1 MELKTFRAHSMADAL
16 AEVKKDLGRDAV
28 ILHTR
33 TYKVGGVLGVGS
45 KNVVEI
51 TASDGTNA
59 PANTH
64 RPRARA
70 ARVPEAPDPLTDYEF
85 TPERFAPLNTP
96 SAGGG
101 TPEQAPTPSVNRPA
115 PRPTAPVEVSAPV
128 QRVASPAPIDYS
140 RQRSLEDEIAGIKKM
155 MAQVLTHSRHAAVRA
170 RRDYGAPE
178 PAESNTPA
186 LTGMSDVLFERYMRL
201 IDQQLS
207 TELAERVAGSVR
219 DELTPSELGEENTV
233 HMTVHRYVAGL
244 ISATGQTPAPGKRSD
259 GRPATIALIGPTGVG
274 KTTTVAK
281 LAATYK
287 LKHGQRVGLVTS
299 DTYRIAA
306 VEQLRTYANII
317 GLPLKVVLSPQEILD
332 ACDALNECDVIL
344 IDTAGRSQNDAAK
357 VDELR
362 QFIDA
367 AQPHEKHL
375 VLSTTSNEQVLLAAA
390 ERFKQVGP
398 DNVIFTKLD
407 EAEHLGLLFNLVHKV
422 GLPMSFIT
430 TGQEVP
436 DHISL
441 AQPDRLA
448 RILLDGGSVR

>member
-1 MELKTFRAHSMADAL
+1 MEFKTFRAHTMADAL

-28 ILHTR
+28 ILRTR
-33 TYKVGGVLGVGS
+33 TYKVGGVLGVGA

-51 TASDGTNA
+51 TASDGAGVATA
-59 PANTH
+59 PKA
-64 RPRARA
+64 RDAEPPRRA
-70 ARVPEAPDPLTDYEF
+70 PLDVGF
-85 TPERFAPLNTP
+85 TPERFAPL
-96 SAGGG
+96 AR
-101 TPEQAPTPSVNRPA
+101 PESTGARPEP
-115 PRPTAPVEVSAPV
+115 PRPSAPVEVAAPSA
-128 QRVASPAPIDYS
+128 PAPIDES
-140 RQRSLEDEIAGIKKM
+140 RRRSLEDEIAGIKKM
-155 MAQVLTHSRHAAVRA
+155 MAQVLSTSRQAAVRT
-170 RRDYGAPE
+170 RHDLGVGAPPE
-178 PAESNTPA
+178 TGTPGLA
-186 LTGMSDVLFERYMRL
+186 GMPDVLFERYMRL
-201 IDQQLS
+201 IDQQVS

-219 DELTPSELGEENTV
+219 DELTPAELADEHTV

-244 ISATGQTPAPGKRSD
+244 IGATGQTPPPGPRPD
-259 GRPATIALIGPTGVG
+259 GRPMTIALIGPTGVG

-317 GLPLKVVLSPQEILD
+317 GLPLKVVLTPQEIID
-332 ACDALNECDVIL
+332 ACDALSDCDVVL

-362 QFIDA
+362 QFIEA

-375 VLSTTSNEQVLLAAA
+375 VLSTTTNEQVLLAAA
-390 ERFKQVGP
+390 ERFAAVAP

-407 EAEHLGLLFNLVHKV
+407 EAEHIGLLFNVVSRV
-422 GLPMSFIT
+422 GLPLSFVT

-436 DHISL
+436 DHIEL
-441 AQPDRLA
+441 AQPERLA
-448 RILLDGGSVR
+448 RVLLEGGTIR